1 MRSIID
7 NRKRCYVCGTTLDL
21 HKHHII
27 HGLSNRDKSEKLGLW
42 VYLCAEHHNMSQYGV
57 HNNRELDRELK
68 ELAQRKFEE
77 QGGNRQEWMKMFH
90 HNYL

>member
-7 NRKRCYVCGTTLDL
+7 NRKRCYVCGTTLYL

-77 QGGNRQEWMKMFH
+77 QGGNRQEWMKMFR